1 LSYKA
6 PFVTCELAEAIARH
20 NVHPTVRT
28 KDSPPANYR
37 GICWFCDTENC
48 LPVRVGDRAW
58 YDDRVTLREVK
69 RNGKRKQLLFGVCYI
84 HAAREGIG
92 LVPLPDKDE

>member
-1 LSYKA
+1 MSYKA
-6 PFVTCELAEAIARH
+6 PFVTCELAEAIARQ

-28 KDSPPANYR
+28 KDLPPANYR
-37 GICWFCDTENC
+37 GICWFCNQEID

-58 YDDRVTLREVK
+58 YDDRVIPKEVT
-69 RNGKRKQLLFGVCYI
+69 RNGKRKQLLFGVCYV

-92 LVPLPDKDE
+92 LVPSPDKEE